1 MDYPGVE
8 FLDTIVFNNLLPIS
22 GVAVAFEFPL
32 VMNES
37 QLLCSPHRTW
47 YCISAT
53 LLGVIVV
60 SHVVLICI
68 FLLTNYVEHVFMCLF
83 SICVSQGKCYSN
95 ILPCWVVWLL
105 IIELL
110 VLSYLGYNSFIRYTF
125 ACIISQSVACLF
137 IFEQCWRAKLIILMK
152 LNLDFFLYYLCF
164 LFLSKKLCLT

>member
-1 MDYPGVE
+1 M
-8 FLDTIVFNNLLPIS
+8 
-22 GVAVAFEFPL
+22 
-32 VMNES
+32 
-37 QLLCSPHRTW
+37 
-47 YCISAT
+47 
-53 LLGVIVV
+53 V

-164 LFLSKKLCLT
+164 LFLSKKLCLTQGCKDYLLWTLHSFTDVGLLLDQLSISGWFLHIMYINMVSLRKIFNTVMNLVN

>member
-1 MDYPGVE
+1 MQNSFLKWLINVVVPPG
-8 FLDTIVFNNLLPIS
+8 TY
-22 GVAVAFEFPL
+22 
-32 VMNES
+32 
-37 QLLCSPHRTW
+37 QSPG
-47 YCISAT
+47 SALNT
-53 LLGVIVV
+53 CHWKDFKKYFSSSKKFIVV